1 MTTQEEASSQ
11 AAAQVTPVQIARL
24 AGVGRAAVSNWRK
37 RHPDFP
43 QPVGGTPSSPLF
55 ALAQVEQ
62 WLRANDKLGDGLDPE
77 EQLWQSIS
85 VDADTPEAPRALRY
99 RVMRIVNYLHAGEQG
114 TLPRDLT
121 AQIDS
126 LAAVSS
132 PAALVEN
139 VVARLRSSERVGVG
153 FTTSARLAEVIASL
167 VPDPSPPRV
176 LDPMCELG
184 DMLHTLAPHL
194 GGKPELVAKDSCAP
208 LVTIALGRLALA
220 RFPRIRGE
228 VDDGTE
234 PQRSADLV
242 VSGVAMGSRTLDLAS
257 MTFDARW
264 EFGVP
269 PRSEPELAWLQ
280 HCFASVCPG
289 GALAMALPSQVC
301 ARGTGRK
308 IRAELVRSGML
319 HSIIALPPDLTD
331 LHHTAAL
338 QLWVLHRPT
347 RPGPDYGVVR
357 MIDAS
362 GLDAAALDRAISGR
376 WADIASDPR
385 VAKEFHPIELLNDE
399 MDLTPARLLEPP
411 TAQVWEPFTR
421 ARTQYMELL
430 DALRET
436 TPAFSRNPQ
445 AAQEGQPGP
454 TYTLGELARLGALQ
468 LLPVATPLEPD
479 DIQVNRT
486 ATGPVQII
494 ARDQAGPPSIGPVV
508 RCDLEQVDP
517 YYLHGNLCSAAN
529 RHLMTAGTLG
539 NRIELRRARIPRLP
553 LEEQR
558 TLGVRLRT
566 LIAFS
571 ALSRRAHVLGE
582 ELTSLAIDG
591 LTTDQLKSG
600 HSSTDPQAPG
610 TSGTSEEDD
619 RLA

>member
-1 MTTQEEASSQ
+1 MTVQEASSL
-11 AAAQVTPVQIARL
+11 AATQVTPVQIARL

-43 QPVGGTPSSPLF
+43 HPVGGSPSSPLF

-77 EQLWQSIS
+77 EQLWQHTSA
-85 VDADTPEAPRALRY
+85 DADTPIALRH
-99 RVMRIVNYLHAGEQG
+99 RVMEIVNYLQAGEHDA
-114 TLPRDLT
+114 LPPDLR

-126 LAAVSS
+126 VAAVSS
-132 PAALVEN
+132 PAALVERI
-139 VVARLRSSERVGVG
+139 VARLRSSERAGVG
-153 FTTSARLAEVIASL
+153 FMATARLAEVIASL
-167 VPDPSPPRV
+167 VPNPSPLRV
-176 LDPMCELG
+176 IDPVCGLG
-184 DMLHTLAPHL
+184 DMLYALAPHL
-194 GGKPELVAKDSCAP
+194 GGKPELVAKDCFAP
-208 LVTIALGRLALA
+208 LVDIALGRLTLA
-220 RFPRIRGE
+220 GFPRITGE

-234 PQRSADLV
+234 PERSADLV
-242 VSGVAMGSRTLDLAS
+242 VSGAAMGSRTLDLAS
-257 MTFDARW
+257 MTFAARW

-280 HCFASVCPG
+280 HCFASARPD
-289 GALAMALPSQVC
+289 GALAMAMPSQVS

-319 HSIIALPPDLTD
+319 HCIIALPPSLTD

-338 QLWVLHRPT
+338 QLWVLHRPA
-347 RPGPDYGVVR
+347 RRGPDYGTVR

-362 GLDAAALDRAISGR
+362 ELDDAALNRAISER
-376 WADIASDPR
+376 WADITSDPR
-385 VAKEFHPIELLNDE
+385 IAKEFHPIELLNDE

-411 TAQVWEPFTR
+411 TTQVWEPFTQ
-421 ARTQYMELL
+421 ARTQYVKLL
-430 DALRET
+430 DALQKT

-445 AAQEGQPGP
+445 AAQAGQPRP
-454 TYTLGELARLGALQ
+454 TYTLSDLARLGALQ
-468 LLPVATPLEPD
+468 LLPAATPLEPD
-479 DIQVNRT
+479 DIQVNQT

-494 ARDQAGPPSIGPVV
+494 TRDQSGPPSIGPVL
-508 RCDLEQVDP
+508 RCDPEQVDP
-517 YYLHGNLCSAAN
+517 YYLYGNLCSAAN

-539 NRIELRRARIPRLP
+539 NRVEIRRARIARLP

-571 ALSRRAHVLGE
+571 ALSRRAHALSE
-582 ELTSLAIDG
+582 ELTSLGIDG
-591 LTTDQLKSG
+591 LTNDQLKPG
-600 HSSTDPQAPG
+600 RNSTDPQALG